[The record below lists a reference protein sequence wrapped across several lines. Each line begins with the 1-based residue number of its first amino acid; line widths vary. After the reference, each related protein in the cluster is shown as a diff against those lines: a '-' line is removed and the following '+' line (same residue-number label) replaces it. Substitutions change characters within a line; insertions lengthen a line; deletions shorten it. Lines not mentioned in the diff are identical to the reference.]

1 MRWLKIASA
10 KSAINQD
17 LTHYVSLTIR
27 DIASNIQQS

>member
-1 MRWLKIASA
+1 MVKDS

-27 DIASNIQQS
+27 NIASNIQQS